1 MEPLKPPD
9 LNEFIQIS
17 DAAIRDTV
25 LAFFR
30 HPYGFHGD
38 TGIQNYLYHRL
49 LTNAGER
56 AIWPPCSGVG
66 QSVLL
71 LQVEHYTRLTYQKT
85 GKSASPGRFDLAF
98 VDGTGLT
105 ARNGNIIRKK
115 EVEELPAVVAFEVGK
130 NKGIASLGNID
141 APLDDEAPEPGDA
154 AKLIRELRSGG
165 LGVGYLLEFFD
176 GGNGGNA
183 AGTMEEMAGRLK
195 PYVDEIGEERFRVAL
210 LAFSPGSPP
219 LVWLYPA
226 RWADGFDLPYDRL
239 GAVDKGS
246 FFTSIRRTISSKMG
260 QTSRQK
266 SSPKGSESRATFFTF
281 RERCSAGGKLLQD
294 ALRSEF
300 SYRLRLIYGGKTMT
314 VNMGRERLF
323 RIGNLDCS
331 HGECLLDLSYRFKNS
346 LMEYLPDQAA
356 GSRISISEKEDKAFV
371 KGVTEALKTVL

>member
-9 LNEFIQIS
+9 LNEFIRIS

-56 AIWPPCSGVG
+56 AIWPPCSEVG

-71 LQVEHYTRLTYQKT
+71 LQVEHYTTLTYQKT
-85 GKSASPGRFDLAF
+85 GISASPGRFDLAF

-115 EVEELPAVVAFEVGK
+115 EIEELPAVVAVEVGK
-130 NKGIASLGNID
+130 NKSLASLGNID
-141 APLDDEAPEPGDA
+141 APLDDQAPEPGDA

-165 LGVGYLLEFFD
+165 LGAGYLLEFFD

-183 AGTMEEMAGRLK
+183 VGTMEKMARRLK
-195 PYVDEIGEERFRVAL
+195 PYVDEIGEECFRVAL
-210 LAFSPGSPP
+210 IAFGPGSSP

-226 RWADGFDLPYDRL
+226 RWAERLELPYDRL
-239 GAVDKGS
+239 RASEEAV
-246 FFTSIRRTISSKMG
+246 SIHRKIFPLMG
-260 QTSRQK
+260 GT
-266 SSPKGSESRATFFTF
+266 SSPRSQATPGSESRATFFTF
-281 RERCSAGGKLLQD
+281 RERCGAGGKVLQE

-300 SYRLRLIYGGKTMT
+300 SCRLGLVYGGKTMT
-314 VNMGRERLF
+314 VNRDGRRLF
-323 RIGNLDCS
+323 RVGNLHASQGEYISDCDS
-331 HGECLLDLSYRFKNS
+331 RLKISLSKH
-346 LMEYLPDQAA
+346 LHEWVMGGQI
-356 GSRISISEKEDKAFV
+356 RIPEQEDEGFV
-371 KGVTEALKTVL
+371 KAVVGALGGIL